1 MLAAPA
7 LAAAGGEFGL
17 QHRGRVGKC
26 AVAQRPQVCG
36 QFVAQLLQA
45 PAHHLVVIPPPGV
58 ERHGAGGSVVQTVK
72 FEGLPALGR
81 AARQVVHAG
90 GDHAQGAGH
99 QLCGAGALEAVALHI
114 VHVAIKALS
123 QPGQQTGLGGRQ
135 IHTGHA
141 NLGESQLLPPLLQLR
156 LQASRCSRAY
166 FWSAS
171 LRVMDVHPAI
181 VKTPALALLWADE
194 AATEA
199 FAARLAR
206 QPGITHAFIALH
218 GDLGAGKTTL
228 VRHLL
233 RALGVEGRV
242 KSPTYAVVEPYEL
255 PNLNIWHFDFYRFG
269 DAREW
274 EDAGFRDIFASPG
287 LKLAEWP
294 EKAAQVLPVIDLD
307 ITLSTLADG
316 ARRVT
321 LVANTPAGAGL
332 LQGLD
337 DEERGP

>member
-1 MLAAPA
+1 
-7 LAAAGGEFGL
+7 
-17 QHRGRVGKC
+17 
-26 AVAQRPQVCG
+26 
-36 QFVAQLLQA
+36 
-45 PAHHLVVIPPPGV
+45 
-58 ERHGAGGSVVQTVK
+58 
-72 FEGLPALGR
+72 
-81 AARQVVHAG
+81 
-90 GDHAQGAGH
+90 
-99 QLCGAGALEAVALHI
+99 
-114 VHVAIKALS
+114 
-123 QPGQQTGLGGRQ
+123 
-135 IHTGHA
+135 
-141 NLGESQLLPPLLQLR
+141 
-156 LQASRCSRAY
+156 
-166 FWSAS
+166 
-171 LRVMDVHPAI
+171 MDVHPAI
-181 VKTPALALLWADE
+181 VKTPSLAPTLSLLWADE

-233 RALGVEGRV
+233 RALGVQGRV

-307 ITLSTLADG
+307 ITLTTLADG
-316 ARRVT
+316 ARQVT
-321 LVANTPAGAGL
+321 LVANTPVGAGL
-332 LQGLD
+332 LQGLGG
-337 DEERGP
+337 EEHGA